1 MKKKIL
7 VLSNA
12 VLTSLLGLCG
22 CEDGLFGDRCLYG
35 CPEPELVGMYGTVVN
50 EQGIPV
56 GNIQVMHGADT
67 VYSSERGMFVF
78 PRMRNVE
85 PRDSVQLTVNDV
97 DGEANGSYENLSVR
111 VRPVDSPVQI
121 TLKEKNKEQIC
132 R

>member
-35 CPEPELVGMYGTVVN
+35 SPEPDDSFLFGTVLN
-50 EQGIPV
+50 EQDDPV
-56 GNIQVMHGADT
+56 VDIQVVVEGDT
-67 VYSSERGMFVF
+67 VYSSETGRFVSHRLNGN
-78 PRMRNVE
+78 PW
-85 PRDSVQLTVNDV
+85 DSVQVTVNDV